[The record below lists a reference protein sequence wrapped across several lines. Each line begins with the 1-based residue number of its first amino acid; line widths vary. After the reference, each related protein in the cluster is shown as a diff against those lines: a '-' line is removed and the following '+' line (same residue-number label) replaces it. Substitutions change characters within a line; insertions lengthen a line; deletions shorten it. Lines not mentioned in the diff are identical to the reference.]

1 MHVSGSA
8 TARGDGLVGE
18 AAAGTGMAR
27 GGQARRQ
34 RRVGLARQRHG
45 SGSGGELSRGRRNL
59 HSLPAREATND
70 E

>member
-1 MHVSGSA
+1 VMHVSGSA

-45 SGSGGELSRGRRNL
+45 PGSGGEL
-59 HSLPAREATND
+59 
-70 E
+70 